1 MFAIHVLL
9 HGVGFYVIAYRA
21 HVHINVF
28 FMALHVSLGVVAS
41 ARVRASNAGQ
51 NSSPSF
57 LKPRP
62 LP

>member
-1 MFAIHVLL
+1 MFAIRFLL
-9 HGVGFYVIAYRA
+9 HGVGFYVITYRA

-28 FMALHVSLGVVAS
+28 MALHVSLVVVAS

-51 NSSPSF
+51 NSSPSLF
-57 LKPRP
+57 KPRP